1 VSVKASSVERVQAAM
16 VEIIGRV
23 VSRLCLLVEEYEA
36 VSYMV
41 QATDLPLIR
50 HRTRHPRK
58 ISRQRFITV
67 WESILICS
75 YRTTSIVH

>member
-1 VSVKASSVERVQAAM
+1 MSVKASSAERVQAAM
-16 VEIIGRV
+16 AAIIGQAV
-23 VSRLCLLVEEYEA
+23 THLCLLVEGFEA

-50 HRTRHPRK
+50 HRTRHRRK
-58 ISRQRFITV
+58 ISRPRFITV

-75 YRTTSIVH
+75 YLTTSIVH